1 MRMNPFI
8 ALLLGLICTCFG
20 AQAQDM
26 ALVGIVPFRSINTPA
41 VEGFKESLGK
51 QGFVESRNIRY
62 EEIAPSG
69 DLKELEATL
78 PALLAKRPQLIFV
91 VTTPASQVVV
101 RLAGAARIPVIFA
114 PISDP
119 LAAGLVPD
127 LRHPGGYATGVR
139 LSPTNG
145 MRLALLLKVAPKVR
159 RVYFP
164 YTTNDVSAK
173 ATLEQVRAV
182 ASELGVELLLRP
194 LPDNSPV
201 SDATTQIPAGAQA
214 IFIPQDS
221 RLEARID
228 DFVAVARERKLP
240 LSVPSVWQVEHGGL
254 ISYGFDLRDAGRQA
268 GRMAAEVLGGDLPG
282 DLPVETAE
290 NHLWLNMRAAHEI
303 GLELTGALLQQAR
316 RIIY

>member
-1 MRMNPFI
+1 MKLYSV
-8 ALLLGLICTCFG
+8 ALFVCLICMCIV
-20 AQAQDM
+20 AQAADIP
-26 ALVGIVPFRSINTPA
+26 LVGIVPFRSINLQA
-41 VEGFKESLGK
+41 VEGFKAALRE
-51 QGFVESRNIRY
+51 QGFVEGRSIRY
-62 EEIAPSG
+62 EEIAPNG

-78 PALLAKRPQLIFV
+78 PTLLAKRPRLIFV

-101 RLAGAARIPVIFA
+101 RLASAARIPVIFS

-119 LAAGLVPD
+119 LAAGLVQE

-145 MRLALLLKVAPKVR
+145 MRLAFLLKAAPKVR

-164 YTTNDVSAK
+164 YSISDESAK
-173 ATLEQVRAV
+173 ATLAQVRAV
-182 ASELGVELLLRP
+182 AGELGIELLLRP
-194 LPDNSPV
+194 IQDNSPV
-201 SDATTQIPAGAQA
+201 TEATTRIPANADA

-221 RLEARID
+221 RLEAHID

-254 ISYGFDLRDAGRQA
+254 ISYGFDLQDAGNQA
-268 GRMAAEVLGGDLPG
+268 GRMAAEVLGGEQPG
-282 DLPVETAE
+282 NLPVETAE
-290 NHLWLNMRAAHEI
+290 NHLWLNVHTAHEI
-303 GLELTGALLQQAR
+303 GLEFTEALLKQAR

>member
-1 MRMNPFI
+1 MNSSI
-8 ALLLGLICTCFG
+8 ALLVCLICACFG
-20 AQAQDM
+20 AQAADM
-26 ALVGIVPFRSINTPA
+26 SLVGIVPFRSINTPA
-41 VEGFKESLGK
+41 VEGFKNALRE
-51 QGFVESRNIRY
+51 QGFVEGRNIRY

-78 PALLAKRPQLIFV
+78 PTLLAKQPRLIFV

-101 RLAGAARIPVIFA
+101 RLASAAKVPVVFA

-145 MRLALLLKVAPKVR
+145 MRLAFLLKAAPKIH

-164 YTTNDVSAK
+164 YSTSDVSAK

-182 ASELGVELLLRP
+182 ASDLGVELLLHP

-201 SDATTQIPAGAQA
+201 SDATTQIPAGAEA

-268 GRMAAEVLGGDLPG
+268 GRMAAEVLEGEQPG
-282 DLPVETAE
+282 DLPVETTE
-290 NHLWLNMRAAHEI
+290 NQLWLNMRAAHEI
-303 GLELTGALLQQAR
+303 GLDITEALLKQAR

>member
-1 MRMNPFI
+1 MRMNSFI
-8 ALLLGLICTCFG
+8 ALLLFLICTSFG
-20 AQAQDM
+20 AQAADVS
-26 ALVGIVPFRSINTPA
+26 LVGIVPFRSINTPA
-41 VEGFKESLGK
+41 VEGFKAALRE
-51 QGFVESRNIRY
+51 QGFVEGRDIRY

-78 PALLAKRPQLIFV
+78 PALLAKRPRLIFV

-101 RLAGAARIPVIFA
+101 RLAGAARIPVVFA

-119 LAAGLVPD
+119 IAAGLVPD

-145 MRLALLLKVAPKVR
+145 MRLAFLLKAAPKTH

-164 YTTNDVSAK
+164 YSTSDVSAK

-182 ASELGVELLLRP
+182 ASDLGVELLLRP

-201 SDATTQIPAGAQA
+201 SDAATQIPAGAEA

-221 RLEARID
+221 RLEAHID
-228 DFVAVARERKLP
+228 DFVAVAKERKLP

-268 GRMAAEVLGGDLPG
+268 GRMAAEVLEGEQPG
-282 DLPVETAE
+282 DLPVETTE
-290 NHLWLNMRAAHEI
+290 NQLWLNVRTAHEI
-303 GLELTGALLQQAR
+303 GLEFTEALLKQAH